1 MKLIASMVFIFF
13 QIVLTKAQCIDINQ
27 ITPTQVENGINVN
40 LSLTTCSGANYLSNS
55 YTISGNTI
63 NLSICYSIN
72 PFQTVINFN
81 EDYFIPI
88 VNSENY
94 TINVSIFYSS
104 SETVCDY
111 FMNGP
116 TETVTFLSNNNFE
129 NSKSKLELFPNP
141 SMGKVELRNS
151 QTIKRAEIFDNVGR
165 LVKIIKEIHN
175 NQIDLSE
182 FNDGLYLLKVESQ
195 EGNLTKKLIIQ
206 K

>member
-1 MKLIASMVFIFF
+1 MQSVYILYLNLSTVDKPSEFIHVVNF
-13 QIVLTKAQCIDINQ
+13 VTSNINLSL
-27 ITPTQVENGINVN
+27 VN
-40 LSLTTCSGANYLSNS
+40 LSTLNHKAPLCNFTLKLESDTKEFFADK
-55 YTISGNTI
+55 
-63 NLSICYSIN
+63 
-72 PFQTVINFN
+72 FNFN

-182 FNDGLYLLKVESQ
+182 FNDGLYLLKVEF
-195 EGNLTKKLIIQ
+195 I
-206 K
+206 